1 MKVYLDTN
9 VFVSAFAT
17 RGLCADLFQAGIADH
32 QLVVGETVLVELR
45 RILSRKL
52 RMAPGLIDEVEAFL
66 RSQGEVVRDPPPA
79 ALNIRDPADRV
90 VLAEA
95 VAGGAEV
102 LVTGD
107 ADLLSVAPRAPL
119 PIVAPRAFWEL
130 LKTGPRPAARAGR
143 RGGRPPRARTP
154 RSTQTGQRGYS
165 SSAWPNGGFATHG
178 RPPALVSLGG
188 RSGHRAS
195 RSAPN
200 RRPLA
205 QERGMAA

>member
-17 RGLCADLFQAGIADH
+17 RGLCADLFQVVIADH

-66 RSQGEVVRDPPPA
+66 RSQGEVVRDPPPV

-95 VAGGAEV
+95 VAGGVEV

-107 ADLLSVAPRAPL
+107 TDLLSVAAGAPL

-130 LKTGPRPAARAGR
+130 LKAGPR
-143 RGGRPPRARTP
+143 GG
-154 RSTQTGQRGYS
+154 
-165 SSAWPNGGFATHG
+165 
-178 RPPALVSLGG
+178 
-188 RSGHRAS
+188 
-195 RSAPN
+195 
-200 RRPLA
+200 
-205 QERGMAA
+205 

>member
-17 RGLCADLFQAGIADH
+17 RGLCADLFQAVIADH

-52 RMAPGLIDEVEAFL
+52 RMAPGLIEEVEAFL
-66 RSQGEVVRDPPPA
+66 RSQGEVVRDPPPT
-79 ALNIRDPADRV
+79 ALVIRDPSDRV

-107 ADLLSVAPRAPL
+107 ADLLSVAAGAPL

-130 LKTGPRPAARAGR
+130 LKTGPR
-143 RGGRPPRARTP
+143 GG
-154 RSTQTGQRGYS
+154 
-165 SSAWPNGGFATHG
+165 
-178 RPPALVSLGG
+178 
-188 RSGHRAS
+188 
-195 RSAPN
+195 
-200 RRPLA
+200 
-205 QERGMAA
+205 

>member
-17 RGLCADLFQAGIADH
+17 RGLCADLFQVVIADH

-66 RSQGEVVRDPPPA
+66 RRQGEVVRDPPPV
-79 ALNIRDPADRV
+79 ALNIRDPADRI

-107 ADLLSVAPRAPL
+107 ADLLSVAAGAPL

-130 LKTGPRPAARAGR
+130 LKAGPR
-143 RGGRPPRARTP
+143 GG
-154 RSTQTGQRGYS
+154 
-165 SSAWPNGGFATHG
+165 
-178 RPPALVSLGG
+178 
-188 RSGHRAS
+188 
-195 RSAPN
+195 
-200 RRPLA
+200 
-205 QERGMAA
+205 

>member
-17 RGLCADLFQAGIADH
+17 RGLCADLFQAVIADH

-52 RMAPGLIDEVEAFL
+52 RMAPGLIEEVEAFL
-66 RSQGEVVRDPPPA
+66 RSQGEVVRDPPPM
-79 ALNIRDPADRV
+79 ALVIRDPSDRV

-107 ADLLSVAPRAPL
+107 ADLLSVAAGAPL

-130 LKTGPRPAARAGR
+130 LKTGPR
-143 RGGRPPRARTP
+143 GG
-154 RSTQTGQRGYS
+154 
-165 SSAWPNGGFATHG
+165 
-178 RPPALVSLGG
+178 
-188 RSGHRAS
+188 
-195 RSAPN
+195 
-200 RRPLA
+200 
-205 QERGMAA
+205 

>member
-17 RGLCADLFQAGIADH
+17 RGLCADLFQVVIADH

-107 ADLLSVAPRAPL
+107 ADLLSVAAGAPL

-130 LKTGPRPAARAGR
+130 LKTGPR
-143 RGGRPPRARTP
+143 GG
-154 RSTQTGQRGYS
+154 
-165 SSAWPNGGFATHG
+165 
-178 RPPALVSLGG
+178 
-188 RSGHRAS
+188 
-195 RSAPN
+195 
-200 RRPLA
+200 
-205 QERGMAA
+205 